1 MNEKKENRVNVIFLF
16 RDGRGEDYI
25 APKIDIF
32 KTCYDDH
39 YFSVSEINEVRL
51 DESEP
56 MCFKNHQGD
65 RVRFMTAFAPH
76 VNGLSSRG
84 LNYLDPRYYER
95 ILESFGIM
103 PDEDLMTKTVFVNC
117 LARDNGDAKVYLD
130 EAIDHYS
137 RYLEPCTVITDVM
150 ELVDDPSVA
159 YHYERLA
166 IEAKIRIR
174 YGQSRKECGFSHAAE
189 QLLTRGFGDGKID
202 KDDRT
207 EMIKLGL
214 IFEAASALLKI

>member
-1 MNEKKENRVNVIFLF
+1 
-16 RDGRGEDYI
+16 
-25 APKIDIF
+25 
-32 KTCYDDH
+32 
-39 YFSVSEINEVRL
+39 
-51 DESEP
+51 
-56 MCFKNHQGD
+56 
-65 RVRFMTAFAPH
+65 MTAFAPH
-76 VNGLSSRG
+76 INGLNDRR
-84 LNYLDPRYYER
+84 LNYSDPRYYER
-95 ILESFGIM
+95 ILECFGII

-150 ELVDDPSVA
+150 ELPDDPSMA
-159 YHYERLA
+159 YHYDGPV

-174 YGQSRKECGFSHAAE
+174 YGQPKKECGFSHAAE
-189 QLLTRGFGDGKID
+189 QLLTRGFGDGSGIE

-214 IFEAASALLKI
+214 IFEAASALLRI